1 VKILETDLVKGLRVE
16 FVEVVELVT
25 ALEVDLV
32 KESIVEVVVEWE
44 AVARLEGL
52 EA

>member
-44 AVARLEGL
+44 AVARLERL